1 MVRGS
6 IARIELEAEQNTKRG
21 GSHGAN
27 RIRNGTEH
35 KTRGEHGANRV
46 GNGTERGGNFSG
58 IASEQVP
65 LFENRFGTGFRVL
78 AR

>member
-6 IARIELEAEQNTKRG
+6 MVRIGLETAQNTKRG
-21 GSHGAN
+21 GNHG
-27 RIRNGTEH
+27 T
-35 KTRGEHGANRV
+35 NRV
-46 GNGTERGGNFSG
+46 GNDTERGGNFSG